1 MSLKQKS
8 TEFISKHETKLE
20 ITFFVGGFLFDI
32 LFIADPDDL
41 FSIAQQAIYLLIIA
55 TLIHYELLFRLH
67 KWRPKES
74 MQKLWSYRDFTLHFL
89 LGSLLSVY
97 SLFYIKS
104 ASILSSF
111 IFLVLLVGIILVN
124 ELSFVKSAKVSLKVG
139 FYAICLFSFFSVVFP
154 IICGFVGWTPFL
166 LSALSTVLV
175 LIAQQKMLERELID
189 ARVLQKALVAP
200 CIAVLG
206 VFGLFYFLGWIPPVP
221 LSVKAQGVYHNLE
234 KREGK
239 FILTYEKHPWKFWQ
253 DSDKEFRAA
262 SDDKVYFYAQI
273 YSPARI
279 SDKIILHWH
288 LKDQHGHWQTTD
300 KVPLAIQGGR
310 KEGFRG
316 YASKTNYQAG
326 EWMVTVETSMGS
338 EISRYY
344 FEIIPVEAGVVR
356 NFALLER

>member
-1 MSLKQKS
+1 MSIKQKS
-8 TEFISKHETKLE
+8 TEFLSRHETKLE
-20 ITFFVGGFLFDI
+20 IAFFIGGFLFDI

-41 FSIAQQAIYLLIIA
+41 FSIAQQAVYLFLIA
-55 TLIHYELLFRLH
+55 SLIHYEMLFRLH
-67 KWRPKES
+67 KWRPKEKLL
-74 MQKLWSYRDFTLHFL
+74 KLWSYRDFSLHFL

-111 IFLVLLVGIILVN
+111 IFLLLLVGIILVN

-139 FYAICLFSFFSVVFP
+139 FYAICLFSFFSVVYP

-175 LIAQQKMLERELID
+175 LIAQLKLLECSEVNASI
-189 ARVLQKALVAP
+189 LQKALVAP
-200 CIAVLG
+200 CVAVLG
-206 VFGLFYFLGWIPPVP
+206 VFALFYFLGWIPPVP

-234 KREGK
+234 KRDGH
-239 FILTYEKHPWKFWQ
+239 FFLSYEKTWKFWQ
-253 DSDKEFRAA
+253 NSDKEFKAA
-262 SDDKVYFYAQI
+262 PGDKVYFYAQI

-279 SDKIILHWH
+279 SDKIILHWQ
-288 LKDQHGHWQTTD
+288 LKAKNGDWTTTD
-300 KVPLAIQGGR
+300 KVPLNIQGGR

-316 YASKTNYQAG
+316 FATKANFQSG
-326 EWMVTVETSMGS
+326 EWMVSVETSMGS

-344 FEIIPVEAGVVR
+344 FEIIPMASDSVR
-356 NFALLER
+356 NFTVLEL

>member
-1 MSLKQKS
+1 MAFKDTT
-8 TEFISKHETKLE
+8 TEFINKHETKLE
-20 ITFFVGGFLFDI
+20 VAFFVGGFLFDI

-41 FSIAQQAIYLLIIA
+41 FAIVQQAVYLLLIA
-55 TLIHYELLFRLH
+55 SLIHYEMLFRLH

-74 MQKLWSYRDFTLHFL
+74 LQKVWSYRDFTLHFL

-111 IFLVLLVGIILVN
+111 IFLSLLVGIILVN
-124 ELSFVKSAKVSLKVG
+124 ELSFVKSAKVSIKVG
-139 FYAICLFSFFSVVFP
+139 FYAICLFSFFSVVYP

-166 LSALSTVLV
+166 LSALSTVLI
-175 LIAQQKMLERELID
+175 LIAQLKLLERSQVD
-189 ARVLQKALVAP
+189 AGILQKALVAP
-200 CIAVLG
+200 CVAVLG
-206 VFGLFYFLGWIPPVP
+206 VFALFYFLGWIPPVP

-234 KREGK
+234 KRDGK
-239 FILTYEKHPWKFWQ
+239 FILSYEKTAWKFWQ
-253 DSDKEFRAA
+253 DSDKKFKAA
-262 SDDKVYFYAQI
+262 PGDKVYFYAQI

-288 LKDQHGHWQTTD
+288 LKDKNGDWTSTD
-300 KVPLAIQGGR
+300 KVPLNIQGGR

-316 YASKTNYQAG
+316 YATKANYQPG

-344 FEIIPVEAGVVR
+344 FEIIAIDAAVER
-356 NFALLER
+356 NFTFLEL